1 MGHFVNSSRPLKT
14 AGKVGFSGPE
24 GEVQSALPPGGQTE
38 RAGSCSVAGGGVNPP
53 ECPGFRQGQ

>member
-1 MGHFVNSSRPLKT
+1 MGHFVNSSRSLKT

-38 RAGSCSVAGGGVNPP
+38 RAGSCSVAGGA
-53 ECPGFRQGQ
+53 